1 MNDKISLTKTDGI
14 AIIRINRPK
23 YRNALDGKSINEFA
37 NVVAVVEADKTIQV
51 LVLAGGGGT
60 FCAGA
65 DLNEISDL
73 GANYK
78 PWAGADGPLS
88 KHCSKPVIAA
98 IEGHAVAGGFGLAL
112 WADIRV
118 VSEAAIFGV
127 YCRRFGIPMSDAAPR
142 HDYL

>member
-14 AIIRINRPK
+14 AIIKINRPK

-65 DLNEISDL
+65 PPGRTRVFCKLSLNLRKSALPAVSINVSTSNVSLSTFVGPSSSSQPPINSDVC
-73 GANYK
+73 A
-78 PWAGADGPLS
+78 
-88 KHCSKPVIAA
+88 
-98 IEGHAVAGGFGLAL
+98 
-112 WADIRV
+112 
-118 VSEAAIFGV
+118 
-127 YCRRFGIPMSDAAPR
+127 
-142 HDYL
+142 